1 MPQSVLERPS
11 TKEAGKK
18 ASPFC
23 RWALSNPLTR
33 CTQPKKEWNTENRIE
48 FLLHNRTVLLLWP
61 AWRSLPIPL
70 PLSIAGIRT
79 LAWNPWLGAAS
90 SVLMMTHISYLDQ
103 PPSLHLHPHWHLSW
117 SSGQAVLAKDTL
129 CAQWAL
135 VKINWSTCLGA
146 AALLFTF
153 TSTFA
158 FTFTAAY
165 LTHTNTCTHET
176 ITPTRGRVDSHYL
189 VPYDLIYNIHVR
201 ALPYTTCFGIC
212 ILHIDDSCSVAL
224 LQVLATGVLER
235 FPASAHLPDIQLSF
249 NQPRGGACWFI
260 TRYSVH

>member
-70 PLSIAGIRT
+70 PIAGIRT

-103 PPSLHLHPHWHLSW
+103 PPPHLHPHWHLSW

-165 LTHTNTCTHET
+165 LTHIHTHKHIHTWEHNSNSWACWQSLSRSLWSHIQYPCT
-176 ITPTRGRVDSHYL
+176 GSAL
-189 VPYDLIYNIHVR
+189 YDLFWHLYPPHR
-201 ALPYTTCFGIC
+201 RLLFGSPSAGVGYRC
-212 ILHIDDSCSVAL
+212 PWEVPSECTPAWHTV
-224 LQVLATGVLER
+224 VL
-235 FPASAHLPDIQLSF
+235 
-249 NQPRGGACWFI
+249 
-260 TRYSVH
+260 